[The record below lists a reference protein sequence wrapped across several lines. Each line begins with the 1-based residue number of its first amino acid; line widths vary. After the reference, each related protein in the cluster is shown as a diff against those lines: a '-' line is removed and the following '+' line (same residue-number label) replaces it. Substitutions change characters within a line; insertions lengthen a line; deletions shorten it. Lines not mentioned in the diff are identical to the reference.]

1 MVTLEDLPGDVDWRV
16 SERWWIAWMRELG
29 CDLTNTTDG
38 GEGGYILAVH
48 TPEAQAKRSASN
60 KGKKRSPEFCAHM
73 SLALRGKKRT
83 PEMLARQSVYMTGR
97 PLSIVARE
105 KLSVL
110 DEEKVLAI
118 RYLAMEGVV
127 QSVLAKRFGVT
138 QPTIS
143 NVVRRLTWAHI
154 KEGVVPNGNC

>member
-16 SERWWIAWMRELG
+16 NERWWIAWMRELG
-29 CDLTNTTDG
+29 CDLTNGTDG
-38 GEGGYILAVH
+38 GDGGYIAAAQ
-48 TPEAQAKRSASN
+48 TPEARAKRIASN
-60 KGKKRSPEFCAHM
+60 KGRKRSEEFCRKNSERQRGHAV
-73 SLALRGKKRT
+73 SVETRAKLA
-83 PEMLARQSVYMTGR
+83 AYTGR
-97 PLSIVARE
+97 PLSIAARE

-143 NVVRRLTWAHI
+143 NVVRRFTWAHI